1 MPVQTPAWTE
11 FLSCPICYKVFDG
24 NNLLPISLACSHTI
38 CKTCLSKL
46 QQRKCPFDQNL
57 INKSVS
63 ELPVNHALLQLV
75 GVPAAISCDN
85 DVSVPSEHINN
96 YESARHCIEALA
108 LYLKPLSTS
117 VVPGQVINNGSTL
130 TAVGV
135 GGSSVNITGNSLT
148 NCVLSRPMQRK
159 LVTLVNCQLVEEEGR
174 GRAMRAARSLGER
187 TVTELILQHQN
198 PQQLSSNLWAAV
210 RARGCQFLGPAMQ
223 EEVLKLILL
232 ALEDGSALSRKVLV
246 MFVVQRLETH
256 YPQASKTAIGHVV
269 QLLYRASCFVVTK
282 REEESSLM
290 QLKEECR
297 TYDALRRDHDSQIVQ
312 IAMEAGLRIAPDQWS
327 SLLYGDTTHKSHMQ
341 SIIDKLQTPQS
352 FSQSVNELVIALQ
365 RTGDPCNLQR
375 LRTHLEF
382 LANIDPS
389 PEAPPPSW
397 ENLEAVMKA
406 VRSVV
411 QGLVDFVQSNGH
423 KKLENTT
430 VHNSRYKTSMCR
442 DFLQKNTCPRAANC
456 TFAHSQEELDKY
468 RSRTKKASKA
478 CNTPPDYDDF
488 PTWDRDTFQ
497 QIQTERHSD
506 NNRPNMDGSF
516 NSIAEYDNQR
526 SMSPPNV
533 VTAKVLTSVAKS
545 MASLTFAHA
554 KVLTTD
560 KMTVSSRTGPLMS
573 SVVAPGMA
581 PPLPPPNT
589 MQPPPIQVPRSPYPL
604 DMYQGQM
611 TPAQRPHGPGALA
624 ASRLVFGGGPRVMS
638 GGQGV
643 LPGGPGALSGGS
655 GVMAGG
661 PGAVP
666 GGSGVMAGGPGA
678 VPGGPGVMTG
688 GPGAV
693 PGGLGIM
700 AGGPGAVTGGPGFQ
714 SVPRYVTGPYRPN
727 YNQHLAQP
735 QAQYPGGVPFR
746 QPIDPGLTRM
756 PFPQQQ
762 PPVSFVNYNYQHN
775 SSALNPYAEPFQGG
789 SSRPLTPEDQ
799 IYPVVGNYPEGYNY
813 QMGAAS
819 PGQGQ
824 AKILNDLHHRRA
836 EILSRLFNPL
846 DDLPTNNEILTY
858 SNSASS
864 QPDAGDMFWGG
875 IHPNKTMFQSN
886 LGLIPGSAQSPHVV
900 RQDIVKM
907 MTGQRSMTGNVP
919 ENRREGLESAAGRQG
934 VAQISRKQNA
944 IWPNDFNKS
953 QSATGSQQSTSQ
965 TLGLGEYEFRNPKH
979 SSDGSQQQGT
989 SRSSDWVMSHT
1000 SKLGA
1005 AHIYPEENHNMASSA
1020 VHSTLESTIS
1030 VQRPQTSNSY
1040 EQTQNMTNLSSK
1052 AAIHSKM
1059 DLSRWRG
1066 SHNSSRNRTLL
1077 TKNGYDRDMMSESSK
1092 LKPES
1097 GLAHQRN
1104 YVGHASRNTSTI
1116 SNPSDTPAALD
1127 TGCGVWSVDGV
1138 DDVVWNFTDTTL
1150 KSNLSN
1156 EEEDLLKEE
1165 RMNSTEFMLN
1175 WLHDIPDEPTP
1186 IEPLDQFVSLS
1197 RNRALEDDA
1206 FIPFDSIPMVS
1217 RFGPISRS
1225 ARSKYKNTEPVQV
1238 TANDVMK
1245 EMTPVTAV
1253 TPLDHPK
1260 PTAKAQPSYVSPI
1273 PGVETTN
1280 STNTAR
1286 WRRPSELENCVQ
1298 RELSRLEQQALKAD
1312 TENEFLACE
1321 LKAVELQISLQTEKN
1336 VPQPVPET
1344 PILNP
1349 ESHPEVEVVV
1359 PVPTAVPVKTD
1370 SPHNP
1375 PGIWSSF
1382 ELLKAAYTRGQ
1393 KIDDL
1398 QELLKHVPVG
1408 LDHPSGPLT
1417 PQEEQFLKDVLGGE
1431 NSSSVNFQA

>member
-24 NNLLPISLACSHTI
+24 KNLCPISLACSHTI
-38 CKTCLSKL
+38 CRTCLSKL
-46 QQRKCPFDQNL
+46 QQKKCPFDQNL
-57 INKSVS
+57 INKSIS
-63 ELPVNHALLQLV
+63 ELPINHALLQLV
-75 GVPAAISCDN
+75 GVAIAPNCDN
-85 DVSVPSEHINN
+85 NVSVPQENINN

-117 VVPGQVINNGSTL
+117 VVPGQVVNNGSTQV
-130 TAVGV
+130 TAI
-135 GGSSVNITGNSLT
+135 GGSSVNSTGNSLN
-148 NCVLSRPMQRK
+148 NCMLSRPMQRK

-411 QGLVDFVQSNGH
+411 QGLVDFVKSNGH

-442 DFLQKNTCPRAANC
+442 DFLQKNSCPRSSNC

-468 RSRTKKASKA
+468 RSRTKKTGKV
-478 CNTPPDYDDF
+478 CNTPPDYEDF
-488 PTWDRDTFQ
+488 PTSDGDS
-497 QIQTERHSD
+497 IQVSEKLKDD
-506 NNRPNMDGSF
+506 NFATG
-516 NSIAEYDNQR
+516 YGNQR
-526 SMSPPNV
+526 SKPLPDV
-533 VTAKVLTSVAKS
+533 VTAKVLTSLAKS
-545 MASLTFAHA
+545 MSSLTFAQA
-554 KVLTTD
+554 KGLTSD
-560 KMTVSSRTGPLMS
+560 KMTESSETGPRMS
-573 SVVAPGMA
+573 SIVVPGMA
-581 PPLPPPNT
+581 PLIPPPNT
-589 MQPPPIQVPRSPYPL
+589 MQPPPVQVPRSPYPL
-604 DMYQGQM
+604 DMYQGQRPP
-611 TPAQRPHGPGALA
+611 TQRTHGPGVPAG
-624 ASRLVFGGGPRVMS
+624 SRPVFGGG
-638 GGQGV
+638 QN
-643 LPGGPGALSGGS
+643 
-655 GVMAGG
+655 
-661 PGAVP
+661 
-666 GGSGVMAGGPGA
+666 
-678 VPGGPGVMTG
+678 VMTG
-688 GPGAV
+688 R
-693 PGGLGIM
+693 
-700 AGGPGAVTGGPGFQ
+700 PGFQ
-714 SVPRYVTGPYRPN
+714 SMPRYMTGPYRPQ
-727 YNQHLAQP
+727 YNNQP
-735 QAQYPGGVPFR
+735 QPQPQVQYTGGVPFR
-746 QPIDPGLTRM
+746 QPVDPGLTRM

-762 PPVSFVNYNYQHN
+762 QQQPPIGFVNYNYPHN

-789 SSRPLTPEDQ
+789 GSRPLTPEDQ
-799 IYPVVGNYPEGYNY
+799 IYPVVGNYPEGLNY
-813 QMGAAS
+813 QLGTMP

-836 EILSRLFNPL
+836 EILNRLFNPA
-846 DDLPTNNEILTY
+846 DDLLTNSETPTY
-858 SNSASS
+858 SSNVLPQSDADDMLRGDIHSKKSMFHSSLGLYQGSLQSS
-864 QPDAGDMFWGG
+864 Q
-875 IHPNKTMFQSN
+875 SEE
-886 LGLIPGSAQSPHVV
+886 
-900 RQDIVKM
+900 QDLFKM
-907 MTGQRSMTGNVP
+907 MTGQRSMIGTLSEQGC
-919 ENRREGLESAAGRQG
+919 EGSPAGRHG
-934 VAQISRKQNA
+934 SAQVDKKRGSSWQR
-944 IWPNDFNKS
+944 DYNKS
-953 QSATGSQQSTSQ
+953 QLLTSSKQPTKEILGVEEYKVTNQNYSIASSDFSHQQEISSSSKWVMVQPANFGAHHTSEESCDMTGSA
-965 TLGLGEYEFRNPKH
+965 P
-979 SSDGSQQQGT
+979 
-989 SRSSDWVMSHT
+989 
-1000 SKLGA
+1000 
-1005 AHIYPEENHNMASSA
+1005 
-1020 VHSTLESTIS
+1020 HSTLGSSFS
-1030 VQRPQTSNSY
+1030 VQKWDKSQAYGNRDQV
-1040 EQTQNMTNLSSK
+1040 QNMTNSTGKTSGHNK
-1052 AAIHSKM
+1052 S
-1059 DLSRWRG
+1059 DVSYWRA
-1066 SHNSSRNRTLL
+1066 SNNSNRNRTFH
-1077 TKNGYDRDMMSESSK
+1077 TKNDREISESSN
-1092 LKPES
+1092 LKPDNIY
-1097 GLAHQRN
+1097 AHQRHLIEH
-1104 YVGHASRNTSTI
+1104 VSRNTSTI

-1127 TGCGVWSVDGV
+1127 TGCAVWSIDGV
-1138 DDVVWNFTDTTL
+1138 DDVVWNFTDTQAV
-1150 KSNLSN
+1150 SNQAS

-1165 RMNSTEFMLN
+1165 QINSTEFMLN

-1186 IEPLDQFVSLS
+1186 IEPMDQFIFPLS
-1197 RNRALEDDA
+1197 RALDRREDDA
-1206 FIPFDSIPMVS
+1206 IIPFDSTPMVS

-1225 ARSKYKNTEPVQV
+1225 ARTKYKNTEPVQV

-1245 EMTPVTAV
+1245 KVTPVTAV

-1260 PTAKAQPSYVSPI
+1260 PTAKAQPSYMSPV
-1273 PGVETTN
+1273 VETSNTA
-1280 STNTAR
+1280 NTAR

-1321 LKAVELQISLQTEKN
+1321 LKAVELQISLQTEKT
-1336 VPQPVPET
+1336 VPQPVAEA
-1344 PILNP
+1344 PIIKP
-1349 ESHPEVEVVV
+1349 DIHPAVEVVV
-1359 PVPTAVPVKTD
+1359 PVPVAVPVKTD

-1393 KIDDL
+1393 TMDDL
-1398 QELLKHVPVG
+1398 RELLKHVPIGV
-1408 LDHPSGPLT
+1408 DKPSGPLT
-1417 PQEEQFLKDVLGGE
+1417 QQEEQLLKDVFGGE
-1431 NSSSVNFQA
+1431 IPSSANLQA